1 MHQVADAA
9 DSLPICEEPAILS
22 LHYTVPEKEV
32 VYNGE
37 NNMFD
42 IASEDLDDIEEDV
55 SINTDQ
61 IKVVHTSKL
70 SISYDV

>member
-1 MHQVADAA
+1 
-9 DSLPICEEPAILS
+9 
-22 LHYTVPEKEV
+22 
-32 VYNGE
+32 
-37 NNMFD
+37 MFD